1 MLMTKDELMEVIKD
15 NIKDYLPEHIA
26 NSCEVQIVE
35 VTKNN
40 DRVLKGF
47 VFDRGE
53 NMPCPTFYI
62 EDAYKHYLRGDTPQ
76 EIMEDLANAVEQ
88 SWDMKLPAIDMDM
101 DYDNI
106 KDHLG
111 YQLVDAEH
119 NRDRLNSCVNTKLGN
134 DLAMIYYIEFEQ
146 EDGFARA
153 VITNEMAES
162 MGYDAEQIKKDAK
175 VSMEKLHP
183 PLLFS
188 GREMAKKG
196 PNSEIDNLLD
206 YHDMVLDDKM
216 YILTNEANRYGA
228 SSIMYDGL
236 QEKLGN
242 MVQGNYYVI
251 PSSNVEVMIVPVKG
265 GPDARE
271 IINTIRE
278 ANEIFV
284 DPEQF
289 LSNRLFMYDRGE
301 KMLAEVKVPNR
312 GRNVEW
318 ER

>member
-1 MLMTKDELMEVIKD
+1 MLMTKDELMEMIKD
-15 NIKDYLPEHIA
+15 NIKEYLPEHIG

-53 NMPCPTFYI
+53 NMPCPTIYI
-62 EDAYKHYLRGDTPQ
+62 EDAYEHYLKGDSPQ
-76 EIMEDLANAVEQ
+76 EIMENLANAVEQ
-88 SWDMKLPAIDMDM
+88 SWDIKLPIVDMDM
-101 DYDNI
+101 SYDKI

-111 YQLVDAEH
+111 YQLVDSEH
-119 NRDRLNSCVNTKLGN
+119 NRDRLDSCVHTRLGN
-134 DLAMIYYIEFEQ
+134 DLAMIYYVEFEH

-153 VITNEMAES
+153 VITNEMAEA
-162 MGYDAEQIKKDAK
+162 MGYDIEQLKKDAK
-175 VSMEKLHP
+175 ASMEKLHP

-188 GREMAKKG
+188 GRNMAMNVLGGEM
-196 PNSEIDNLLD
+196 DNLLD
-206 YHDMVLDDKM
+206 YHDMILDDRM

-228 SSIMYDGL
+228 SAIMYDGL

-251 PSSNVEVMIVPVKG
+251 PSSNIEVMIVPIKG
-265 GPDARE
+265 APEARD
-271 IINTIRE
+271 ILNTIRE
-278 ANEIFV
+278 ANETFV
-284 DPEQF
+284 GPDEF

-301 KMLAEVKVPNR
+301 KLLAEVKGPNR